1 MSTPKQRR
9 RNVGAK
15 KLEPIDWHEFANDAV
30 LNGNMST
37 LYRRPPTEDS
47 TGYASSEALAEIDK
61 RLIVGLDRSVGVR
74 ATADCAGA
82 SGEVQIGAPGRS
94 VPTVGTD

>member
-1 MSTPKQRR
+1 MRTLKQSRR
-9 RNVGAK
+9 KSGAN

-47 TGYASSEALAEIDK
+47 TGYASPEALAEIDK
-61 RLIVGLDRSVGVR
+61 RLVVGEAHSGFGACHCGKRRS
-74 ATADCAGA
+74 
-82 SGEVQIGAPGRS
+82 
-94 VPTVGTD
+94 